1 MNIYVPKETGVA
13 ALMEVHKVP
22 WDDLEHAYG
31 TGIGKGAHENVPA
44 ALQLLGGTDE
54 ASLDEA
60 VHLLFGNV
68 CHQGTIYEST
78 AYAFPF
84 IAAWGAGA
92 EPSDDIES
100 AIVQLLACIAI
111 ASTFEAPHGS
121 HAGSFGPAVSAA
133 TKSAIAA
140 SAVHLNVIATRSP
153 RLKRLVSALL
163 PAVNAPELKTLLDA

>member
-1 MNIYVPKETGVA
+1 MAIYVPKETGVA

-22 WDDLEHAYG
+22 WDELEHAYG
-31 TGIGKGAHENVPA
+31 TGIGKADHENVPA

-54 ASLDEA
+54 ESLDEA
-60 VHLLFGNV
+60 LHLLFGNV

-92 EPSDDIES
+92 EPSDENES
-100 AIVQLLACIAI
+100 AIVQLLACIGI
-111 ASTFEAPHGS
+111 AATFDAPHGS

-133 TKSAIAA
+133 TKTAIAA
-140 SAVHLNVIATRSP
+140 SEKHLKVIATRSP
-153 RLKRLVSALL
+153 KLKRLVNALL
-163 PAVNAPELKTLLDA
+163 PSIDVAALKTLSVW